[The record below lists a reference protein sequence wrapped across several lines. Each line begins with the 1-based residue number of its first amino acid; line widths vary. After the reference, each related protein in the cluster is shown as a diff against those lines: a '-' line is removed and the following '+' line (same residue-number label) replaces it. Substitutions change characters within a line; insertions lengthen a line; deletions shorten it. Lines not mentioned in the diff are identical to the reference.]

1 MKEIIA
7 VTGAAGFI
15 GSNLVKMLLAQG
27 YHVVAIDNLSAGT
40 LANVPEG
47 ADFRQVDI
55 RDKGLREHLRG
66 ASTVF
71 HLAAKNCL
79 ADCAKAPTLTA
90 NINVMGTAHLLE
102 ECVREGIPHVVYAD
116 TSAEYEGVLEFPST
130 VDKVKPI
137 SVYACSKRGGAL
149 FCEAFTNLHPIKV
162 TYVRYFNVYGPA
174 QDWRRVIPPVMSAF
188 TIKLL
193 QGERPVIY
201 GSGEKRRDFIHVD
214 DINAFHLK
222 LLTEP
227 EIWGRTYNLGSGTDH
242 SILEIFRI
250 VQKELGIAI
259 EPEFKADLPA
269 EALRTLADIS
279 DAKQVGWVPKVSLEA
294 GVRLF
299 IDYTRERL
307 ALEPPTELS
316 PVVQTTPESP
326 LLNH

>member
-1 MKEIIA
+1 MKEIIV

-40 LANVPEG
+40 LENVPKG
-47 ADFRQVDI
+47 ADFRKVDI
-55 RDKGLREHLRG
+55 RDPGLREHLRG

-79 ADCAKAPTLTA
+79 ADCADDPTLTA

-102 ECVREGIPHVVYAD
+102 ECVRERIPHVVYAD
-116 TSAEYEGVLEFPST
+116 TSAEYEGVLEFPSV
-130 VDKVKPI
+130 VDRVKPI

-193 QGERPVIY
+193 RGERPWIY
-201 GSGEKRRDFIHVD
+201 GTGEKSRDFIHVD
-214 DINAFHLK
+214 DVNSFHLK

-227 EIWGRTYNLGSGTDH
+227 EIWGGTYNLGTGKDY
-242 SILEIFRI
+242 SILEIFNLVKR
-250 VQKELGIAI
+250 ELNSPI
-259 EPEFKADLPA
+259 EVEFKPELPA
-269 EALRTLADIS
+269 EAFRTLADIS
-279 DAKQVGWVPKVSLEA
+279 GTLQTGWRPQVSLEE
-294 GVRLF
+294 GVRRF
-299 IDYTRERL
+299 ISYTRDRL
-307 ALEPPTELS
+307 AAEETTISPNATEIEPP
-316 PVVQTTPESP
+316 PIQA
-326 LLNH
+326 